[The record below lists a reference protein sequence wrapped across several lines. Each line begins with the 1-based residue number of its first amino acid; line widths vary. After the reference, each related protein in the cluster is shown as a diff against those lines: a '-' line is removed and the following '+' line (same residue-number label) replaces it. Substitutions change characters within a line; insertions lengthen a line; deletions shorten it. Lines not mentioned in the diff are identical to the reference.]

1 MKQINTKSNEN
12 FDGIWCLGSQGWE
25 KALQRLERAQD
36 THVIEP
42 AKVEERAHL
51 DPLIRLGNQAAVD
64 GSEKLEPQLEA

>member
-1 MKQINTKSNEN
+1 MV
-12 FDGIWCLGSQGWE
+12 SQGWE
-25 KALQRLERAQD
+25 KALQRLEQAQD

-64 GSEKLEPQLEA
+64 GSKKLEPQLEA

>member
-1 MKQINTKSNEN
+1 M
-12 FDGIWCLGSQGWE
+12 GSQGWE
-25 KALQRLERAQD
+25 KALQRLEQAQD

-64 GSEKLEPQLEA
+64 GSKKLEPQLEA